1 VNAILNSESIS
12 PSQARATV
20 HAFSSK
26 RDSPASSYG
35 YYESQIVENVALAG
49 HKVELIDGVR
59 EFTDWDA
66 LGAQIKAFL
75 QADL

>member
-26 RDSPASSYG
+26 RDSPVVNRDTPRLATTGLAAASAFRNGTADYLTSI
-35 YYESQIVENVALAG
+35 SNLALNFEEAF
-49 HKVELIDGVR
+49 R
-59 EFTDWDA
+59 A
-66 LGAQIKAFL
+66 AQA
-75 QADL
+75 